1 MSAAIDYKY
10 DYGALQQSQ
19 EPGVNPTRS
28 GSERGTD
35 LLTDSNLLSSE
46 ELKEIE
52 GPQQS

>member
-10 DYGALQQSQ
+10 DYSALQQTQ

-28 GSERGTD
+28 GSERDG
-35 LLTDSNLLSSE
+35 LLTDSYLLSTE